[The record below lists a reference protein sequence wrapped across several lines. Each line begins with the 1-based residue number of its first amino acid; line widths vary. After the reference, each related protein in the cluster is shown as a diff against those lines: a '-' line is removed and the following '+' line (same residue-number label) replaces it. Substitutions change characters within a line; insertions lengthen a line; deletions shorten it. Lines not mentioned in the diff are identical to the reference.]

1 MLNKA
6 RQLIFILVALI
17 TALFLSGSTYS
28 EEIADISKL
37 QTEKAPTLEDAREV
51 LSTYHKDRMNI
62 DRSMEITNKIL
73 EKDPDN
79 VEALIFL
86 SRVWLTYGYV
96 RERSKEG
103 KIRSFETGKDIAER
117 TIEIA
122 PENPD
127 AHFFYV
133 ANLALVGEVKGLFNS
148 LFMLPEVRR
157 KLDQILELDPNHVY
171 GLAMNGALYYYL
183 PGILGGDMDISEIY
197 IRRAL
202 SLNPHMSS
210 ATLYL
215 AMNLRK
221 QKRYDEAIEVLLGL
235 LREKEPS
242 FYPDWYLNRKYAI
255 VLMSQIRE
263 ESR

>member
-17 TALFLSGSTYS
+17 TTLLLPGSTYS
-28 EEIADISKL
+28 EEIANISKL
-37 QTEKAPTLEDAREV
+37 QIEKAPTLEDAREV
-51 LSTYHKDRMNI
+51 LSTYHKDGMNI

-96 RERSKEG
+96 RERTKEG

-122 PENPD
+122 PANPD

-133 ANLALVGEVKGLFNS
+133 ANLALVGEAKGIFSS
-148 LFMLPEVRR
+148 LFILPKVRR
-157 KLDQILELDPNHVY
+157 ELDQILELDPNHAY
-171 GLAMNGALYYYL
+171 GLAMNGALYYHL
-183 PGILGGDMDISEIY
+183 PGILGGDMEISEIY
-197 IRRAL
+197 MRRAL
-202 SLNPHMSS
+202 SVNPHMSS
-210 ATLYL
+210 AKLYL

-221 QKRYDEAIEVLLGL
+221 QKRYDEAIEVLLEL
-235 LREKEPS
+235 VNDREPS
-242 FYPDWYLNRKYAI
+242 FYPDWYLNRRYAI
-255 VLMSQIRE
+255 VLISKIRE
-263 ESR
+263 QQK